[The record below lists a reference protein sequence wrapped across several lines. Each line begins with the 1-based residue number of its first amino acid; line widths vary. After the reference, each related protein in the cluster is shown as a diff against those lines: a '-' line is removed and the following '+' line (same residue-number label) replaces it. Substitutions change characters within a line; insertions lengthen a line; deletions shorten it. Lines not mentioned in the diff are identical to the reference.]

1 MKNVFNIL
9 PIAAFFAL
17 VCIFSTQSF
26 ASTEA
31 TIDAKKAQEKTT
43 PTKTVDVQAD
53 MSFGRIVRIQKNVA
67 TVQIIS
73 KIQTS
78 KIEPKFL
85 VCDVK
90 LNPVAELESMHIG
103 FRDCFLF
110 KISHGNAKVGD
121 TVIVRYYMLREPE
134 KTD

>member
-1 MKNVFNIL
+1 MKNVYNLL

-17 VCIFSTQSF
+17 ICTFNHSSF

-31 TIDAKKAQEKTT
+31 VAPKKLEEAIA
-43 PTKTVDVQAD
+43 PAGAVDIQAD

-85 VCDVK
+85 ACDIK
-90 LNPVAELESMHIG
+90 LHPVAELESMHIG
-103 FRDCFLF
+103 FKDCFLF
-110 KISHGNAKVGD
+110 KILRGNAKVGD
-121 TVIVRYYMLREPE
+121 TVIVRYYILREPE